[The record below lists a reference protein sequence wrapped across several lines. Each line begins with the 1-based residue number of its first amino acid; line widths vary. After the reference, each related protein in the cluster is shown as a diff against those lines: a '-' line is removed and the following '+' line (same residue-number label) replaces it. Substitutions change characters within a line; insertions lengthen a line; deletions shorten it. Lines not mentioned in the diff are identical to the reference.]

1 MWIAIGMSARR
12 AHRGRPRVYGPAS
25 VARPGGKVHSL
36 DMCAPDP
43 NQPRQSFGAVLANWR
58 EYEGPFHVKLRLAA
72 RNTWTKVRTRSN
84 CCGNYGE
91 PGC

>member
-1 MWIAIGMSARR
+1 
-12 AHRGRPRVYGPAS
+12 
-25 VARPGGKVHSL
+25 
-36 DMCAPDP
+36 MCAPDP
-43 NQPRQSFGAVLANWR
+43 GRPQQSPMHVIANWR
-58 EYEGPFHVKLRLAA
+58 SYEGSFTEKLRRAT